1 MITFTEN
8 LWSKEVADKYCPYN
22 DWEAVSTQGECQA
35 LCEAKSLVECIGIA
49 YSHDIGEKKHCFLCK
64 NDTLWDTTNG
74 RGFYRRPGTF
84 EITFP

>member
-1 MITFTEN
+1 MNIVTEN
-8 LWSKEVADKYCPYN
+8 LWSKEVAGKYCPYH
-22 DWEAVSTQGECQA
+22 DLKHFLTPGECQA

-49 YSHDIGEKKHCFLCK
+49 YSDDIGYENHCYLCA

-74 RGFYRRPGTF
+74 RGFYRKPGTF